1 MIPDTLTW
9 SEHIA
14 NSTKKANRMIGII
27 KRTFSHM
34 NKDIFL
40 SLYRT
45 FIRPHLE
52 YCPEVWSPYLVKDT
66 SVLEKVQH
74 RATKLVPECRHL
86 SYEERLEYLGL
97 FPLID
102 RRLRGDMIT
111 TYKILNGFIN
121 ADSQKLTPVLSPGY
135 SQIRTR
141 SRNQQLAS
149 KVPRTNMRKHFFT
162 NRIVLPWNTL
172 SSEII
177 SSESVDLFKARY
189 DKERLG
195 KYIN

>member
-1 MIPDTLTW
+1 MEFHPKKCKVLHFGRKNEEHSYTIGGNMIKPTNHDKDLGVTVSDTLNW

-45 FIRPHLE
+45 FIRRHLE
-52 YCPEVWSPYLVKDT
+52 YCPEVWSPYLIKDT
-66 SVLEKVQH
+66 SVLEKVQR

-86 SYEERLEYLGL
+86 SYEERLDYLGL

-141 SRNQQLAS
+141 SHNQQLAC
-149 KVPRTNMRKHFFT
+149 N
-162 NRIVLPWNTL
+162 I
-172 SSEII
+172 
-177 SSESVDLFKARY
+177 
-189 DKERLG
+189 
-195 KYIN
+195 